1 MKKRRFYEGG
11 FNDYEGAIGSGA
23 DTPDKAIAR
32 KAAADVLAG
41 RAGDKAA
48 GLASTKG
55 QDVGFFKRLS
65 MGNIDAPGSEASN
78 SFGAGKGSSDRMA
91 QAADQDPPVRPV
103 QRPTPVAPVAMRQ
116 PADRIGM
123 DTSPAPVGLGEITDE
138 AGTKSKFRRNT
149 ETGEAYD
156 PGSATDKKPVAVKK
170 PTVKPSISASDKPMP
185 PVGSMK
191 NPRDAKK
198 GMSRDILKDESWK
211 ATAKAAQD
219 EVKDDAVFRARAKAA
234 QDAAKPV
241 KRAGI
246 LQRMRD
252 QDNARKKTGEASRR
266 QDSGDLGTLFP
277 LKRGGNVKA
286 YAQGGSVSSRAD
298 GCAQR
303 GKTRGMMR

>member
-91 QAADQDPPVRPV
+91 QAADQDSPVRPV
-103 QRPTPVAPVAMRQ
+103 Q
-116 PADRIGM
+116 
-123 DTSPAPVGLGEITDE
+123 
-138 AGTKSKFRRNT
+138 
-149 ETGEAYD
+149 
-156 PGSATDKKPVAVKK
+156 
-170 PTVKPSISASDKPMP
+170 SISAPAPGSLPSFDDFKRDNTPIDMAESPMLRGTPTGPGTYKRDTEGEAASTLARESVRKTPTNRVVGAAELKKSGMSLRDFLNKERGLKRRPDTTDYEAALKSVAKGKATRESDMQID
-185 PVGSMK
+185 S
-191 NPRDAKK
+191 RKK
-198 GMSRDILKDESWK
+198 GGSI
-211 ATAKAAQD
+211 
-219 EVKDDAVFRARAKAA
+219 
-234 QDAAKPV
+234 
-241 KRAGI
+241 
-246 LQRMRD
+246 
-252 QDNARKKTGEASRR
+252 
-266 QDSGDLGTLFP
+266 
-277 LKRGGNVKA
+277 KA
-286 YAQGGSVSSRAD
+286 YAKGGSVSSRAD

>member
-1 MKKRRFYEGG
+1 MNMKKRRFYEGG

-138 AGTKSKFRRNT
+138 AGTKSKFKRNT

-170 PTVKPSISASDKPMP
+170 PTVRPTISSSDKPMP
-185 PVGSMK
+185 PGPMK
-191 NPRDAKK
+191 SDDAMKIGRNRPPSLVSAPAAVAVSKPMYSPDSEKEKKRKAFRKAIDDESTSSKLKK
-198 GMSRDILKDESWK
+198 GGSI
-211 ATAKAAQD
+211 
-219 EVKDDAVFRARAKAA
+219 
-234 QDAAKPV
+234 
-241 KRAGI
+241 
-246 LQRMRD
+246 
-252 QDNARKKTGEASRR
+252 
-266 QDSGDLGTLFP
+266 
-277 LKRGGNVKA
+277 KA
-286 YAQGGSVSSRAD
+286 YASGGSVSSRAD

>member
-1 MKKRRFYEGG
+1 MKKRRFAEGG
-11 FNDYEGAIGSGA
+11 FNDYEGALGEGT
-23 DTPDKAIAR
+23 DTPDKALAR

-103 QRPTPVAPVAMRQ
+103 QHPTPVAPVVA
-116 PADRIGM
+116 PTPVATKPDKFSDFGDNADVGTIEY
-123 DTSPAPVGLGEITDE
+123 SPV
-138 AGTKSKFRRNT
+138 
-149 ETGEAYD
+149 
-156 PGSATDKKPVAVKK
+156 KKPVAVKK

-191 NPRDAKK
+191 NPRNAEK
-198 GMSRDILKDESWK
+198 GMSRGRRESISESDKPQPPAGSMRGYGEIANLDSVAERDKKSKKMMKD
-211 ATAKAAQD
+211 AD
-219 EVKDDAVFRARAKAA
+219 ERDSF
-234 QDAAKPV
+234 
-241 KRAGI
+241 KRRVSS
-246 LQRMRD
+246 L
-252 QDNARKKTGEASRR
+252 
-266 QDSGDLGTLFP
+266 SGNF
-277 LKRGGNVKA
+277 KSGGSIKA
-286 YAQGGSVSSRAD
+286 YASGGSVSSRAD